1 MIDRLKEIR
10 KASGSNFRWSVVPKE
25 YESEIKTW
33 LNLMVQ
39 VEYLT
44 AFQAAS
50 AGHRNV
56 VAFVQKDRDGLR
68 IVVTLNNSWLA
79 YIDKETKELMLSYP
93 DIIQWVNS
101 LGRKP

>member
-39 VEYLT
+39 VEYLRAT
-44 AFQAAS
+44 ATWS
-50 AGHRNV
+50 ADLRDI
-56 VAFVQKDRDGLR
+56 VAFMQKDHAARR
-68 IVVTLNNSWLA
+68 VSVTLNNSWLA
-79 YIDKETKELMLSYP
+79 YIDKETKEVYLSYP
-93 DIIQWVNS
+93 DIVQWVNS
-101 LGRKP
+101 LGRTS